1 MQDIRTQIQ
10 NIRPELP
17 VNMIQL
23 PDGHSMNDMWMNYG
37 TGGIVELL
45 QNAEKEKAVPTLEI
59 HSDYKIGYKGK
70 TGTFYAIGSLPM
82 DLGNLRVSLQ
92 IVEKDSQKKH
102 RVKIDLFDFT
112 SVENQCRELNEKQG
126 FDGNLLEADLKQ
138 FTDLLEEYRENLFN
152 AEMNPVTDQFS
163 EKELT
168 PQAHEKA
175 IEFLSKPR
183 LLESVD
189 KLLAQSGIVGE
200 EENRILLFVLASS
213 YKMPYLMH
221 GLVQGSSGEGKSHL
235 INAIAD
241 CMPQE
246 DVMNMTRITSKSL
259 YHYRDKELMNKLII
273 IQDFD
278 GLDEKAQ
285 FAFRE
290 MQSAKFLTSSTVVKD
305 MLGNTRGKMKKV
317 HAHFASLTATTKAEV
332 YYDNMSRSVV
342 LGVDESLEQTLRIIK
357 SQNLKNAGIS
367 NIENEQQAKQLL
379 RNCIRVLKSYAV
391 VNPFADKIEL
401 PLEAKM
407 LRRLNDQFQN
417 FVSQIAILNQYQRK
431 KDDKGRL
438 IATVEDIRKA
448 VEIFFGSIIIKVDEL
463 DKSTR
468 QFFEKLKGF
477 VKSQPNGTT
486 YRFTT
491 REIRQ
496 ELNIS
501 KTSAFKYMQTLHE
514 LEYIQAVEGSANK
527 GFKYVV
533 SYWDN
538 MEKLKAKIK
547 TEMAMQLDQLKNS

>member
-1 MQDIRTQIQ
+1 
-10 NIRPELP
+10 
-17 VNMIQL
+17 
-23 PDGHSMNDMWMNYG
+23 
-37 TGGIVELL
+37 
-45 QNAEKEKAVPTLEI
+45 
-59 HSDYKIGYKGK
+59 
-70 TGTFYAIGSLPM
+70 M

-112 SVENQCRELNEKQG
+112 SVENQCRELSEKQG

-189 KLLAQSGIVGE
+189 KLLGQSGIVGE

-259 YHYRDKELMNKLII
+259 YHYKDKELMNKLII

-278 GLDEKAQ
+278 GLDEEAQ

-379 RNCIRVLKSYAV
+379 RNCMRVLKSYTV

-417 FVSQIAILNQYQRK
+417 FVSQIAILNQYQRN

-438 IATVEDIRKA
+438 IATVEDIQKA
-448 VEIFFGSIIIKVDEL
+448 VEIFFSSIIIKVDEL

-501 KTSAFKYMQTLHE
+501 KTSAFKYMQTLQE
-514 LEYIQAVEGSANK
+514 LEYIQAVEGSVNK
-527 GFKYVV
+527 GFKYMV

-547 TEMAMQLDQLKNS
+547 SDLTVQLDQLKNS